1 VFPEKTKSFA
11 LLSFESLFQQGL
23 PTWKIVVLLSILL
36 CHSGHSEAQNLNQGE
51 MFQTLYSSCSVILIP
66 DQVRDDNFFSVSPTD
81 VAYSFLYD
89 TAIGSNTYCNCSSGC
104 FL

>member
-1 VFPEKTKSFA
+1 MTKKT
-11 LLSFESLFQQGL
+11 
-23 PTWKIVVLLSILL
+23 
-36 CHSGHSEAQNLNQGE
+36 
-51 MFQTLYSSCSVILIP
+51 
-66 DQVRDDNFFSVSPTD
+66 FSVSPTD